1 MSGMLSTWNTSP
13 MLQAQAV
20 YNGVLAAAKCSSA
33 ACLAG
38 LNATVLAAAA
48 TKAHASVPQAS
59 WAPAVDGVET
69 LGSPFNLSNAGVM
82 HSGPVLFG
90 TARDETCSLEGRTW
104 SFHLDAQEFEA
115 YLQKAVPEANASK
128 LVQLYG
134 NQIRPSTTRAHR
146 PVSPYWWS
154 AIEWSSDFAF
164 HCPSRHLARG
174 LTSHA
179 RTAFLFSYNV
189 SLEMWPAYSGGV
201 QCTPHCAELASI
213 LFSSLPDTTAAG
225 RLVQAIAA
233 YHISFVRH
241 GDPNPE
247 RDIGSPEWPAYSAAA
262 KSMLFA
268 LPTTGGIRVESDY
281 RAEACAYWDS
291 LPGEPD

>member
-179 RTAFLFSYNV
+179 RTAFLFSHLCTTVV
-189 SLEMWPAYSGGV
+189 SLVHLAMSPSRRMPRPGSPTQLEFRRLSAV
-201 QCTPHCAELASI
+201 QTAC
-213 LFSSLPDTTAAG
+213 SLPLRNT
-225 RLVQAIAA
+225 QATLESQ
-233 YHISFVRH
+233 Y
-241 GDPNPE
+241 
-247 RDIGSPEWPAYSAAA
+247 PA
-262 KSMLFA
+262 
-268 LPTTGGIRVESDY
+268 
-281 RAEACAYWDS
+281 
-291 LPGEPD
+291 PG